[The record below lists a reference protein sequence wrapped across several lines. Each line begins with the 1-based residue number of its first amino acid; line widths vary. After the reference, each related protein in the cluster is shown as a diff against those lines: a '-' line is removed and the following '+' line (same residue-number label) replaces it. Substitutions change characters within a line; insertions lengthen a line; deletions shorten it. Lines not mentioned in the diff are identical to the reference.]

1 MIKQIIHFKYEN
13 HAILI
18 FTWERERV
26 HTHGVEIVSKRIE
39 ALELGSGLGLV
50 HKSTG
55 PVDMLLYK

>member
-26 HTHGVEIVSKRIE
+26 HTHGVELVSKRID
-39 ALELGSGLGLV
+39 ALELR
-50 HKSTG
+50 
-55 PVDMLLYK
+55 